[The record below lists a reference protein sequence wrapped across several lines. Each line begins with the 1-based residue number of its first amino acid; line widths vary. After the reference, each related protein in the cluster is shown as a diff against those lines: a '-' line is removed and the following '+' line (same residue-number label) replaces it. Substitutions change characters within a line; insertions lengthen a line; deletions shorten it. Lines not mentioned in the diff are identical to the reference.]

1 MREELG
7 DWDWHTYTIDAMYKR
22 EDNSWEPTIQ
32 YRELYSMLCADSYG
46 KENRKRGDIC
56 IHIADSLGYTV
67 ETNNIGKQLYS
78 TKIN

>member
-1 MREELG
+1 
-7 DWDWHTYTIDAMYKR
+7 
-22 EDNSWEPTIQ
+22 
-32 YRELYSMLCADSYG
+32 MLCADSYG

-78 TKIN
+78 TKINLKKRNP